1 MKERSFIRRMTDTLF
16 LRKFSL
22 EKQLIIIFSTLI
34 LIVVVFLMPYIERNL
49 SNLVDREMYLMLR
62 YSQSM
67 FIVYGEEYE
76 TSIDVR
82 QLYHLKY
89 HKDRGLVLNES
100 SLSNEEAK
108 DLVLN
113 VFGED
118 LMEMILEGNTV
129 VQSVANFQNSTLY
142 YLIQQTDTNYYT
154 ISIANADY
162 YNSLIRGIQ
171 NQVVNVI
178 YIAIL
183 LFGTILYIWVLT
195 LIKPLKSIRKYIH
208 DIKEDKQPTL
218 NINRKD
224 EIGVVS
230 HALVEMKEDL
240 DNQNKI
246 KEEMIHNISH
256 DLKTPISLIK
266 TYSESIKDGVYPYG
280 DKESSMDVII
290 ENAERLENKVYSLLY
305 LNRLD
310 YLINQGSDEEVN
322 MKELIKHITSQ
333 ITMIHPDIDIEL
345 SLENVIFKGDEE
357 HWRICI
363 ENIIENAYRYVHK
376 KIIITL
382 KEGYLEIYND
392 GDLIDE
398 EYLDSLFNPYEK
410 GVKGQ
415 FGLGLSIVSKIVT
428 MYEYTVKAKNR
439 DIGVSFVIKKKY

>member
-1 MKERSFIRRMTDTLF
+1 MKERSFIRRMTDTLL

-49 SNLVDREMYLMLR
+49 SKLVDREMYLMLR
-62 YSQSM
+62 YSQNM
-67 FIVYGEEYE
+67 FIVYGKEYE
-76 TSIDVR
+76 SSIDVR
-82 QLYHLKY
+82 QLYHLTY
-89 HKDRGLVLNES
+89 HKDKGLVLNES
-100 SLSNEEAK
+100 SLSNEEAV

-118 LMEMILEGNTV
+118 LIKMIKEGNTA
-129 VQSVANFQNSTLY
+129 VQSVADFQNSTLY

-162 YNSLIRGIQ
+162 YNSLINGIQ

-195 LIKPLKSIRKYIH
+195 LIKPLKLIRKYIN
-208 DIKEDKQPTL
+208 DIKEEKQTVL
-218 NINRKD
+218 KIHRND

-230 HALVEMKEDL
+230 DALVEMKEDL

-266 TYSESIKDGVYPYG
+266 TYSQSIKDGVYPYG
-280 DKESSMDVII
+280 DNESSMDVII
-290 ENAERLENKVYSLLY
+290 ENAERLEKKVYSLLY
-305 LNRLD
+305 LNRLG
-310 YLINQGSDEEVN
+310 YLTDKESEEEVN
-322 MKELIKHITSQ
+322 MEQLIKHITSQ
-333 ITMIHPDIDIEL
+333 ITMMHPEIDIEL
-345 SLENVIFKGDEE
+345 YLENVTFKGNEE
-357 HWRICI
+357 HWRTCI
-363 ENIIENAYRYVHK
+363 ENILENAYRYVK
-376 KIIITL
+376 NKIIITL
-382 KEGYLEIYND
+382 KEDYLEIYND
-392 GDLIDE
+392 GDFIAD
-398 EYLDSLFNPYEK
+398 EYLDSLFNAYEK

-415 FGLGLSIVSKIVT
+415 FGLGLSIVSKIVS
-428 MYEYTVKAKNR
+428 MYEYTVKVFNR
-439 DIGVSFVIKKKY
+439 DIGVSFVIENKQ